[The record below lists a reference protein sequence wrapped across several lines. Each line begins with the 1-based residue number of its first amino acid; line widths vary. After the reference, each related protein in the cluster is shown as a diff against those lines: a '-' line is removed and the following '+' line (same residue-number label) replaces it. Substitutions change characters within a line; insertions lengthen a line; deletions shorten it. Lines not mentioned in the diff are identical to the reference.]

1 MYPDVIKLD
10 VVKLIKKKS
19 IFYTCKDFFN
29 LHIWL
34 IDGLIDYWLT
44 FSEQYGSYIQDK
56 NKSNNI

>member
-1 MYPDVIKLD
+1 MYPDVIQLD
-10 VVKLIKKKS
+10 VVKLITKKI

>member
-1 MYPDVIKLD
+1 MYPDVINLNL
-10 VVKLIKKKS
+10 KLIKNKS

>member
-1 MYPDVIKLD
+1 MYPDVIQLD
-10 VVKLIKKKS
+10 VVKLIKKKI